1 MSSTLTFVLH
11 SRKYRDSSLIL
22 EALTRGEGRFG
33 LVVNGVRRKR
43 AYVPQPFVPLL
54 VDMLGSGDLRTAGT
68 IEPAGPAFPLRGR
81 GLMTAMYLNELLY
94 RVLGRLEAQPRV
106 FDGYASLLA
115 ELCELDFDEWQLRSF
130 ELMLLETLG
139 YGLDLV
145 RDSGGKEVLADVS
158 YRFVPAE
165 GFRRARVD
173 EADTIPGSVLLALD
187 RAEGSPETR
196 PHARQI
202 TRRALR
208 FVLGGR
214 EIRARELFGAGNG

>member
-1 MSSTLTFVLH
+1 MESPLAFVLH

-22 EALTRGEGRFG
+22 EVLTRIDGRFG
-33 LVVNGVRRKR
+33 LVVKGVRRKR

-54 VDMLGSGDLRTAGT
+54 ADCLGVGDLRTAGT

-106 FDGYASLLA
+106 FDGYTTLLA
-115 ELCELDFDEWQLRSF
+115 DLCDPEFDEWQLRRF
-130 ELMLLETLG
+130 ELMLLAALG
-139 YGLDLV
+139 YGLDPAH
-145 RDSGGKEVLADVS
+145 DAGGAAIDAGGL

-165 GFRRARVD
+165 GFRLAGPD
-173 EADTIPGSVLLALD
+173 EPESIPGRVLLALGEPEGD
-187 RAEGSPETR
+187 AERKT
-196 PHARQI
+196 HARQI
-202 TRRALR
+202 TRRAFR

-214 EIRARELFGAGNG
+214 EIRARELFGAARA